1 MRRCE
6 NESGVYDQYKI
17 KVFGTF
23 TDDLMQLREWLLD
36 HECPIVAME
45 STGIYRRPVHNVLE
59 GAVPVVL
66 VNAAC
71 DIKTK

>member
-1 MRRCE
+1 
-6 NESGVYDQYKI
+6 
-17 KVFGTF
+17 
-23 TDDLMQLREWLLD
+23 MQLREWLLD

-59 GAVPVVL
+59 EAVPVVL
-66 VNAAC
+66 VNAAR